1 MSLKHFQ
8 TKITNARAEKTK
20 RTHLGVTSVITTRR
34 EENQRV
40 IAKPS
45 VTGSHLKRNIII
57 ARARASGRSNPRF
70 ARSSRS
76 NAELSPRRS
85 RRATRRWLWG
95 TKTNTYQTR
104 PVYPWRTWS
113 SCSTQSHAL
122 SPDIDTHSSSSV
134 FVPRFDRSRFRFV
147 HIRSRRV
154 PSPFFIDAPGS
165 GTVP

>member
-57 ARARASGRSNPRF
+57 ARARVGAFKPAFRALESL
-70 ARSSRS
+70 
-76 NAELSPRRS
+76 ERRI
-85 RRATRRWLWG
+85 
-95 TKTNTYQTR
+95 K
-104 PVYPWRTWS
+104 P
-113 SCSTQSHAL
+113 
-122 SPDIDTHSSSSV
+122 
-134 FVPRFDRSRFRFV
+134 
-147 HIRSRRV
+147 
-154 PSPFFIDAPGS
+154 
-165 GTVP
+165 